1 MVHIFL
7 PQALTLMMVG
17 CMVRLAVE
25 ELIERLDITKEVLTT
40 HTNVGGV
47 DSLIEAV
54 DLAQKILQHYVKPFS
69 YTSSEDL
76 NKSISELDRR

>member
-1 MVHIFL
+1 
-7 PQALTLMMVG
+7 
-17 CMVRLAVE
+17 MVRLAID

-54 DLAQKILQHYVKPFS
+54 DLAQKILAHYVKPFS
-69 YTSSEDL
+69 YTSNEDL
-76 NKSISELDRR
+76 SNHISKLDRK

>member
-1 MVHIFL
+1 
-7 PQALTLMMVG
+7 MMVG

-25 ELIERLDITKEVLTT
+25 ELIERLDITKEVLAV
-40 HTNVGGV
+40 HTNAGGT

-69 YTSSEDL
+69 YTSNDDL
-76 NKSISELDRR
+76 NKHINGLDRP

>member
-1 MVHIFL
+1 
-7 PQALTLMMVG
+7 
-17 CMVRLAVE
+17 MVRLAVE

-69 YTSSEDL
+69 YTSNEDL
-76 NKSISELDRR
+76 SKSISELDRR